1 MSDRTPERNLP
12 SPGKGA
18 VTRRQ
23 ALAYGRNAAIAAGL
37 AGAFSLESPA
47 TAAAVADGVSGNL
60 AAPAPDASPYVSTSD
75 VVTSWTGNTF
85 SGATEWVQDFV
96 FNIAVAADGTVYTV
110 SFWDEAGNYAGIY
123 KDGHLIGNCKGANG
137 DAVAVNGAY
146 AYLTV
151 GNGLTR
157 FTLNGTGTSLTFNVG
172 SPPAAAAASA
182 TQVVATDRVSNQVKV
197 FDAATGSLQRSWS
210 VNKPGAV
217 AIDGDGGIWVVEN
230 ITRDTN
236 DGHFWHVDSARPA
249 RILHFSNTGTAL
261 PGTISGP
268 AGDWIPTSLAI
279 DVHGDLLVGDNGPL
293 RQVHTYGNLSGTPVQ
308 TRSLGLAG
316 GIGAGTPGRN
326 IADKFFGITGVGGDS
341 AGNVYV
347 AMCEFGSWI
356 RKFDPLGN
364 LVWQLQGSAFVDAAD
379 FDPQS
384 DGLDV
389 YTKQC
394 HYRLDVTKPPGRD
407 VAWRGYSLDSVKYPQ
422 DARLF
427 LTGHQHHAASPS
439 LLRKNGS
446 LYMYVT
452 GMYCSHLLI
461 YRFEGEIAKPSGAFF
476 KQHWTGDDP
485 TWPPY
490 QPAEG
495 QWIWRDLS
503 GNGAFEAGE
512 YLQPGTGQNS
522 PGNCWVW
529 FVDTNGDVWEGGDRN
544 LRRYP
549 LQGFDAQGNPIYD
562 YASMVTIP
570 LPAPFST
577 VRRLHYDV
585 DGDVMYMSGYTPTA
599 PFDNAYWKECGKVL
613 ARYDRWSTGNR
624 TATWTMLLP
633 WDTTSTP
640 VVTMVG
646 LAWAGDYIFT
656 VGVQTRGQVWVW
668 RASDG
673 SAVGSWLPGS
683 NVGGVTRTGWVDIP
697 YGISAVRRSTGEYLV
712 NVEDDLFNKVL
723 LYRWVP

>member
-37 AGAFSLESPA
+37 TGAFSMESAA
-47 TAAAVADGVSGNL
+47 TATAVSDTAPGGVAASAIATTPS
-60 AAPAPDASPYVSTSD
+60 VSTSD

-85 SGATEWVQDFV
+85 SGATEWVQNFI
-96 FNIAVAADGTVYTV
+96 FNIAVTPDGAVYTV

-123 KDGHLIGNCKGANG
+123 KDGHLVGNCRGANG
-137 DAVAVNGAY
+137 DAVAVNRSY

-157 FTLNGTGTSLTFNVG
+157 FNLNGTGTSLTFNVG

-182 TQVVATDRVSNQVKV
+182 AQVVATDRVSNQVKV
-197 FDAATGSLQRSWS
+197 FDAATGSLLRSWS

-217 AIDGDGGIWVVEN
+217 AIDAAGGIWVVEN

-261 PGTISGP
+261 PGTINGP
-268 AGDWIPTSLAI
+268 ASDWIPTSLAI
-279 DVHGDLLVGDNGPL
+279 DVNGDLLVGDNGPL
-293 RQVHTYGNLSGTPVQ
+293 RQVHTYGSLSGTPVLA
-308 TRSLGLAG
+308 RSLGLAG

-356 RKFDPLGN
+356 RKFDPAGN
-364 LVWQLQGSAFVDAAD
+364 VVWQLQGSAFVDAAD

-407 VAWRGYSLDSVKYPQ
+407 VAWRGYSLDSVKYPE

-427 LTGHQHHAASPS
+427 LAGHQHHAASPT
-439 LLRKNGS
+439 LVRKNGS
-446 LYMYVT
+446 LYMYIT
-452 GMYCSHLLI
+452 GMYSSHLLI

-490 QPAEG
+490 QPAQGE
-495 QWIWRDLS
+495 WIWRDLS
-503 GNGAFEAGE
+503 GNGRFEAGE
-512 YLQPGTGQNS
+512 YLQTGTGQNS

-544 LRRYP
+544 LRHYP
-549 LQGFDAQGNPIYD
+549 LQGFDAQGNPIYN
-562 YASMVTIP
+562 YTSMVTVP
-570 LPAPFST
+570 LPAPFTT

-585 DGDVMYMSGYTPTA
+585 AGDVMYMSGYTPTA
-599 PFDNAYWKECGKVL
+599 PFENAYWKEAGKVL

-633 WDTTSTP
+633 WDTAATP
-640 VVTMVG
+640 GVTTVG

-668 RASDG
+668 RAGDG

-683 NVGGVTRTGWVDIP
+683 NVGGVERTGWVDIP

>member
-12 SPGKGA
+12 SPSKSA

-23 ALAYGRNAAIAAGL
+23 ALAYGRNAAITAAL
-37 AGAFSLESPA
+37 AGAFCIESAA
-47 TAAAVADGVSGNL
+47 TAAAADDAASGNL
-60 AAPAPDASPYVSTSD
+60 AAPTPGASPYVTASD

-85 SGATEWVQDFV
+85 SGATEWVQDFI
-96 FNIAVAADGTVYTV
+96 FNIAVTPDGAVYTV

-123 KDGHLIGNCKGANG
+123 KDGHLVGNCKGANG
-137 DAVAVNGAY
+137 DAVAVNRAY

-157 FTLNGTGTSLTFNVG
+157 FNLNGTGTSLTFNVG

-197 FDAATGSLQRSWS
+197 FDAATGSLLRSWS

-217 AIDGDGGIWVVEN
+217 AIDADGGIWVVEN

-261 PGTISGP
+261 PGTINGP

-293 RQVHTYGNLSGTPVQ
+293 RQVHTYGNLSGTPVLA
-308 TRSLGLAG
+308 RSLGLAG

-384 DGLDV
+384 DGLDI

-394 HYRLDVTKPPGRD
+394 HYRIDVTKPPGRD

-427 LTGHQHHAASPS
+427 LTGHQHHAASPT
-439 LLRKNGS
+439 LVRKNGS
-446 LYMYVT
+446 LYMYIT
-452 GMYCSHLLI
+452 GMYSSHLLI

-490 QPAEG
+490 QPAQGE
-495 QWIWRDLS
+495 WIWRDLS

-512 YLQPGTGQNS
+512 YLQTGTGQNS

-529 FVDTNGDVWEGGDRN
+529 FVDTNGDVWEGGDRT
-544 LRRYP
+544 LRRFP
-549 LQGFDAQGNPIYD
+549 LQGFDTQGNPIYD
-562 YASMVTIP
+562 YASMVTVP
-570 LPAPFST
+570 LPAPFTT

-585 DGDVMYMSGYTPTA
+585 AGDVMYMSGYTPTA
-599 PFDNAYWKECGKVL
+599 PFENAYWKEAGKVL

-633 WDTTSTP
+633 WDTAATP
-640 VVTMVG
+640 GVTTVG

-668 RASDG
+668 RAGDG